1 MKMPS
6 IMWLNNSFKLLI
18 LALISSFSLAGV
30 AQAAPPTKINLE
42 YMATRDGKPFA
53 NVTES
58 YKQENGRYKIESV
71 TAGIGVFALLGKRV
85 MTSEGEV
92 TAQGLKPAHFELRQG
107 DNPKKALIS
116 DFDWS
121 ASTLNLQIKGEA
133 SSFPLD
139 KGAQDL
145 ASFPYQFM
153 FSPPKADD
161 FYLAVNSGRKLG
173 NNHYKVTERNVTIE
187 IDGKKYKA
195 LHLVDA
201 SEDAKDGKELW
212 LGVAQY
218 NLPIKL
224 VLKDETGATIE
235 QTLTSIHAE

>member
-1 MKMPS
+1 MPA
-6 IMWLNNSFKLLI
+6 IMQLNNSLKAFMW
-18 LALISSFSLAGV
+18 ALISSFALVGV
-30 AQAAPPTKINLE
+30 AQAAPPTKISLE

-58 YKQENGRYKIESV
+58 YKQENGRYKIESL

-92 TAQGLKPAHFELRQG
+92 TPQGLKPSHFELRQG

-121 ASTLNLQIKGEA
+121 ASTLNMQIKGEA
-133 SSFPLD
+133 SSSPLD

-153 FSPPKADD
+153 FNPPKADD

-173 NNHYKVTERNVTIE
+173 NNHYKVTERSAVVE

-201 SEDAKDGKELW
+201 SEEAKDGKELW
-212 LGVAQY
+212 LGAAQY

-224 VLKDETGATIE
+224 TLKDETGATIE